1 MNDLEINKNN
11 IEEIQ
16 EIEITEASAENAGKA
31 SKHKKPRRR
40 LSKPAKIILALSLI
54 VFICAS
60 AVIIRNYAKRHN
72 NIEMNGE
79 LESVFIENPSE
90 QEEEL
95 FNFDEMLKINPGFVG
110 WIKVPNTNISLPVV
124 KYSNNSYYLNHDF
137 YKKYDYRGTVFMDY
151 RNDPENL
158 DANTILYGHNC
169 YDGTMFSDLEKYQ
182 DVEFYKT
189 TPVIQ
194 FATKSGMQKWKV
206 YAVFITNAK
215 AEEDNGYIFNYIY
228 PYMDGEN
235 FDGFINEVNKRRLYA
250 PDVDIN
256 DDDNMLVLST
266 CIRSLD
272 IYSKGTRT
280 YKADARIVVLA
291 RRLRAGESES
301 VNTDAVTVNP
311 SPKYPQLWYDKNGTK
326 NPYAGDEKWYP
337 QEVNQ

>member
-1 MNDLEINKNN
+1 MEFNKNS
-11 IEEIQ
+11 IEDIKENEI
-16 EIEITEASAENAGKA
+16 AEEPAEGVEEKA
-31 SKHKKPRRR
+31 KRKKPRRKI
-40 LSKPAKIILALSLI
+40 SKTAAVIIAICLI

-60 AVIIRNYAKRHN
+60 AVIIRNYVKRHN
-72 NIEMNGE
+72 NIEMNGK
-79 LESVFIENPSE
+79 LEEVFVDEKE
-90 QEEEL
+90 EEEL

-110 WIKVPNTNISLPVV
+110 WIRVPNTNISLPVV

-151 RNDPENL
+151 RNDAVNL
-158 DANTILYGHNC
+158 DASTILYGHNC

-182 DVEFYKT
+182 DIEFYKSS
-189 TPVIQ
+189 PVID
-194 FATKSGMQKWKV
+194 FANVNGMEKWKV

-250 PDVDIN
+250 TDVDIN

-272 IYSKGTRT
+272 IYNKGKRT
-280 YKADARIVVLA
+280 YKADARLVVLA
-291 RRLRAGESES
+291 RKVRAGESES
-301 VNTDAVTVNP
+301 VNTDAVTANP

-337 QEVNQ
+337 QEVSK